1 MVVEQKGTSI
11 MSHLDNYVKEVVAG
25 YSEYTKRS
33 LRPEKVPISPGVA
46 SKAEDIPKL
55 PDLLKQ

>member
-1 MVVEQKGTSI
+1 